1 MKKLIAIIAL
11 ALLASVATAA
21 DKTFSIAGGT
31 APTTITNTTTDQ
43 TWYIKGLYGLKG
55 AASSDVVSLIKIS
68 GANEIVIGYAN
79 MTATSTD
86 VNVVIPIRSVVALS
100 PGEVLKISRTNTGS
114 TLKGFISTS
123 GEEGITT
130 VISADLTGN
139 LVGNVSGSLVGTS
152 VTADTITAGAIGFV
166 QEITTSR
173 VLTASDYGKIVIINT
188 NVAVAVT
195 LPSNGTPAGVWIQVA
210 VHGAASDACAPTV
223 SAAAV
228 DTLIGPNDIDLD
240 SVTWGSGHRIGA
252 QAKFWSDGTSWHVQ
266 NLGGTTMTY
275 TD

>member
-1 MKKLIAIIAL
+1 MKKIIAMVIAI
-11 ALLASVATAA
+11 ASISYAS

-31 APTTITNTTTDQ
+31 ASQSITNTTSDQ
-43 TWYIKGLYGLKG
+43 VWYIKGLYGLKG
-55 AASSDVVSLIKIS
+55 AASSDVVSLIKVS

-86 VNVVIPIRSVVALS
+86 VNVVIPIRSVVALRS
-100 PGEVLKISRTNTGS
+100 GEVLKISRTNTGS

-166 QEITTSR
+166 QEVTTSR
-173 VLTASDYGKIVIINT
+173 VLTASDYGKFIIINT
-188 NVAVAVT
+188 NAAVAVT
-195 LPSNGTPAGVWIQVA
+195 LPSNGTPAGVWINVA
-210 VHGAASDACAPTV
+210 VHGSASDACAPTI
-223 SAAAV
+223 SAASA
-228 DTLIGPNDIDLD
+228 DTLIGPNDVDLD
-240 SVTWGSGHRIGA
+240 SVTWGTGHRIGA
-252 QAKFWSDGTSWHVQ
+252 QAKFWSDGTLWHVQ